1 MEATLPNGR
10 RLSAD
15 SSGDIHE
22 HWSSLRF
29 TDRVKVL
36 LDSANAAWL
45 LNVIAI
51 LQQRALHDPW
61 LRQFQLW
68 ELFRV
73 PDRRVVIVCSFDSED
88 VAFRLAFG
96 RIDVW
101 LDYVRLY
108 VTCGIVCLPAEH
120 LAVLRL

>member
-1 MEATLPNGR
+1 MEATLPESR
-10 RLSAD
+10 CAVE

-22 HWSSLRF
+22 HWSGLRF
-29 TDRVKVL
+29 TDCVKVL
-36 LDSANAAWL
+36 IDSANAAWL

-51 LQQRALHDPW
+51 LQQRALRDPW

-68 ELFRV
+68 ELFRE
-73 PDRRVVIVCSFDSED
+73 PDHSVVIVCSFDSED

-96 RIDVW
+96 RIDVS

-108 VTCGIVCLPAEH
+108 LTQGIVCLPTEH